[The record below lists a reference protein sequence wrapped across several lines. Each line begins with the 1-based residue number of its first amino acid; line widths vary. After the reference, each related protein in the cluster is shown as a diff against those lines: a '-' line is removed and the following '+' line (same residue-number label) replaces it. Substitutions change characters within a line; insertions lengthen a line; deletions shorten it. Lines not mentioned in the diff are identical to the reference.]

1 MRLRSI
7 FALPLALFLALGFVV
22 CSVTADEKADAAKA
36 KKALQEVGEFIGM
49 WNLDAK
55 PSKGAS
61 WRETPI
67 FGWKF
72 KNDAA
77 WIEIEN
83 KDGKQ
88 FIAGQ
93 LKYNVAKKQYELTTT
108 DKDKKIRVFTGE
120 FKRGT
125 LKLESKDEKSGDV
138 HRITLNT
145 LSEGVRLAM
154 SYEIQ
159 EGGKGLFASVYK
171 ASGTKEG
178 ESFAGGAASKKPE
191 CVVTGGVGT
200 MAVSYNGKTY
210 YVCCSGC
217 RDEFNENPKKYVD
230 AFEKKNK

>member
-1 MRLRSI
+1 MTQR
-7 FALPLALFLALGFVV
+7 ALFAPILLAGLFA
-22 CSVTADEKADAAKA
+22 CTLTADEKADAAKA
-36 KKALQEVGEFIGM
+36 KKALQDVGEFVGM

-55 PSKGAS
+55 PAKGSS
-61 WRETPI
+61 WKETPT

-72 KNDAA
+72 KKDDS

-88 FIAGQ
+88 FTKGE
-93 LKYNVAKKQYELTTT
+93 LKYLVDKKLYQLTTT
-108 DKDKKIRVFTGE
+108 DKDKKSRVYTGE

-125 LKLESKDEKSGDV
+125 LKLESKDAKSGDI
-138 HRITLNT
+138 HRLTINT
-145 LSEGVRLAM
+145 LSEGVRLAVN
-154 SYEIQ
+154 YEVQ
-159 EGGKGLFASVYK
+159 EGGKGLYSGVYK
-171 ASGTKEG
+171 ATGTKEG
-178 ESFAGGAASKKPE
+178 ESFAGGASAKKPE

-217 RDEFNENPKKYVD
+217 RDEFVGNEKKYVD